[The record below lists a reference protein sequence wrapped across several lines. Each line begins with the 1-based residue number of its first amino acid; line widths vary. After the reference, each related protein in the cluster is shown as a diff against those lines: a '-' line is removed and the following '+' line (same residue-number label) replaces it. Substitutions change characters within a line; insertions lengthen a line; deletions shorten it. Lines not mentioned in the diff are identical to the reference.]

1 MDIKSRLPGA
11 PATAKTEELP
21 LWASL
26 HPRKHT
32 AEDVERL
39 LSALRAL
46 PLESRLE
53 PLRALALDGREDR
66 HEVARA
72 SLALARLSFDENR
85 HFTNEPACNWL
96 WRSAHCGSVTGALM
110 LACELVGRANMLE
123 RTSGPRD
130 ATAKRR
136 VAAMRTLACDWL
148 PSVWLMDPELDSL
161 PATIARE
168 LRQPSL
174 HAGPTRVVI
183 ERWAFER
190 GSTEME
196 VFRTLAQ
203 DVPLVGGDRNPSS
216 IIEQL
221 HREFP
226 WMTSAIDRVADDLAL
241 CSLAAQPWIRIRP
254 LLLVGPPGS
263 GKSRFARRLAE
274 LIGTGYRLIGAGGR
288 TDDRDLAGTAHG
300 WSNHEPSSVL
310 RLMAACG
317 AANPLIIVDEIDKA
331 GGSDRNG
338 DIRRVLLG
346 MLEPETAKRWFDEC
360 LQAHCDLSA
369 VSWILTANTLDTIS
383 RPLRSRVAIT
393 RVDLPGPDAIAGI
406 LDGMR
411 ADIAAELGLDS
422 RILPEI
428 DIAARR
434 ALAEAFGSGRSLRV
448 VKSALVRALAAGAR
462 MTGRLS

>member
-1 MDIKSRLPGA
+1 LPGS
-11 PATAKTEELP
+11 PATEKTEDLP
-21 LWASL
+21 LWSSL
-26 HPRKHT
+26 HPYAHT
-32 AEDVERL
+32 PADAENVLAL
-39 LSALRAL
+39 LRDL

-53 PLRALALDGREDR
+53 PLRAIALDVTEDR
-66 HEVARA
+66 REESARA

-85 HFTNEPACNWL
+85 HFSNSPACTWL
-96 WRSAHCGSVTGALM
+96 WWAAQRGSVTGALM
-110 LACELVGRANMLE
+110 LACAVAGRAKMLD
-123 RTSGPRD
+123 RMAGPKD

-136 VAAMRTLACDWL
+136 VAATRALACDWL
-148 PSVWLMDPELDSL
+148 NGVPSVWLKDPELGSL
-161 PATIARE
+161 PSAIASE

-174 HAGPTRVVI
+174 YTGPTRVVLDQ
-183 ERWAFER
+183 WAFER

-196 VFRTLAQ
+196 SFRTLAQ
-203 DVPLVGGDRNPSS
+203 PVPLIGGDRDPSS

-241 CSLAAQPWIRIRP
+241 CGLAAQPWIRIRP

-274 LIGTGYRLIGAGGR
+274 LIGTGHRLIGAGGSS
-288 TDDRDLAGTAHG
+288 DNRDLAGTAHG
-300 WSNHEPSSVL
+300 WSNHEPSGVL
-310 RLMAACG
+310 RLMSACG
-317 AANPLIIVDEIDKA
+317 AANPVIIVDEIDKA

-338 DIRRVLLG
+338 DIRQSLLA

-369 VSWILTANTLDTIS
+369 VSWILTANALDPIS
-383 RPLRSRVAIT
+383 RPILSRVAIT
-393 RVDLPGPDAIAGI
+393 RVDLPGRDAIAGI
-406 LDGMR
+406 LEGMR
-411 ADIAAELGLDS
+411 ADIATELGLDPQV
-422 RILPEI
+422 LPEI

-434 ALAEAFGSGRSLRV
+434 ALADAFGSGRSLRV

-462 MTGRLS
+462 MNGRLS